1 MPFSYFVIQFHIKTF
16 GKKYDLI
23 IRLFN
28 IIVHHMNE
36 LALRALWFCF
46 RRITRLQNGQQSKW

>member
-1 MPFSYFVIQFHIKTF
+1 MPFSYFVVQFNIKTF

-28 IIVHHMNE
+28 IIVHYMNE
-36 LALRALWFCF
+36 L
-46 RRITRLQNGQQSKW
+46 